1 MSVVK
6 LKCPMNLLLRFLL
19 LFALASTT
27 SAAALTKV
35 RFLTDWY
42 PQPEHGGFYH
52 ALLKGYYR
60 EAGLEVEII
69 AGGPNSFAM
78 PRITTGHADISMSST
93 EDLLLAIERGLPVLA
108 IGATMQHDPQG
119 IMVHEGSPIRKF
131 EDLGGRTIAVV
142 PGSAWFTYMVRRFDL
157 KGVKERPLTFS
168 VAPFLAD
175 TNYVTQ
181 CFVTSEPFFVAK
193 AGKKARVLP
202 LQQTG
207 YDPYRIFFTTRK
219 YAKENPQVVRGFV
232 AASIR
237 GWKDYIEDPDLVHAE
252 LQKRNPELNREK
264 MKFSWQ
270 ALKDGKFVLGNPEK
284 GDVVGQFVEARW
296 KFQYDI
302 LKDLG
307 LIQKGFDYTTAFTTE
322 FLPQ

>member
-1 MSVVK
+1 MS
-6 LKCPMNLLLRFLL
+6 LLLRVLL
-19 LFALASTT
+19 LASLLSSA

-42 PQPEHGGFYH
+42 PQPEHGGFYY

-60 EAGLEVEII
+60 EAGLEVEIVP
-69 AGGPNSFAM
+69 GGPNSFAM

-119 IMVHEGSPIRKF
+119 IMVHDSSPVRRF
-131 EDLGGRTIAVV
+131 EDLEGRTIAVV
-142 PGSAWFTYMVRRFDL
+142 PGSAWFTYMIKRFDL

-168 VAPFLAD
+168 VAPFLTD
-175 TNYVTQ
+175 TNYITQ
-181 CFVTSEPFFVAK
+181 CFITSEPFFVEK
-193 AGKKARVLP
+193 AGMKARVLP
-202 LQQTG
+202 LQKTG
-207 YDPYRIFFTTRK
+207 YDPYRVFFTTRK
-219 YAKENPQVVRGFV
+219 YAKENPRVVAGFV

-237 GWKDYIEDPDLVHAE
+237 GWKEYMDDPDIVHAE
-252 LQKRNPELNREK
+252 LQKRNPELNADK
-264 MKFSWQ
+264 MRFSWQ
-270 ALKDGKFVLGNPEK
+270 SLKEGKFVLGDPAK
-284 GDVVGQFVEARW
+284 GDSAGRFADARW

-307 LIQKGFDYTTAFTTE
+307 LLKQGFDYKTAFTSE
-322 FLPQ
+322 FMPK